1 MFLEVEEAEDMP
13 VPRALQFR
21 PDIHTEIKVND
32 PTQQRGNGI
41 QNDHGV
47 GERG

>member
-13 VPRALQFR
+13 VTRTLKFG

-32 PTQQRGNGI
+32 PTQQRGNG
-41 QNDHGV
+41 V
-47 GERG
+47 